1 MGTAKMSKTE
11 ILKFIRT
18 HTLAVQSSISQGG
31 GPQSAVVGFVINDDF
46 HIFFDTVV
54 SSRKVDN
61 LRANPAIAFVIG
73 GLINGDERSVQ
84 YEGIADEPEGVELE
98 SLKELYFASFPD
110 GRERQNWEGLIYI
123 RAKPIWIRYSDFN
136 KNPAEIIEYNY

>member
-1 MGTAKMSKTE
+1 MSKLE

-18 HTLAVQSSISQGG
+18 HTLAVQSSISPQGR
-31 GPQSAVVGFVINDDF
+31 PQSAVVGFVINEDF

-54 SSRKVDN
+54 SSRKVVN

-73 GLINGDERSVQ
+73 GLINGDERSIQ
-84 YEGIADEPEGVELE
+84 YEGTSDEPAGTELE
-98 SLKELYFASFPD
+98 SLKELYFTSFPD

-123 RAKPIWIRYSDFN
+123 RAKPTWIRYSDFN
-136 KNPAEIIEYNY
+136 KNPAEIIEYKFD